1 MNRSPRQS
9 TLGGVKTSALRLASV
24 CLFLIAAASFLP
36 AQAKH
41 GFVRTQGEQLVD
53 GSGQP
58 LLLRGI
64 NLGNWF
70 EVEGYMFHFDD
81 GPQSP
86 REIEDLTK
94 ELLGPAKAEEF
105 WRQWRAS
112 YITQA
117 DLDRIHAMGFNSI
130 RVPLHWKFF
139 SSDDAEGFKLVDRL
153 LEWARKDGLYVIL
166 DLHCAPGGQTGSNI
180 DDSWG
185 YPWLYSS
192 QEAQDETVAVWKRIA
207 ARYKNNPTVLGYDL
221 LNEPL
226 PNWPKLAPLKR
237 ELVPVYMKISAA
249 IRQVDHNHILI
260 LGGANWDTDIGVF
273 SGTFDPNMMF
283 TLHKYWTE
291 KTDASVIQPYLDF
304 RREHHVPIWLG
315 ESGENKDAWV
325 EAFRKTLEQNNVGWA
340 FWTYKRMDATPC
352 VVTFDRPA
360 HWDAIVAFAKVPTGT
375 GNAEKRLAARP
386 PQSDIDAAFADLLTK
401 IQFANEHVNPSYVEA
416 LGMNAKPVAGS
427 Q

>member
-1 MNRSPRQS
+1 MKKLVGS
-9 TLGGVKTSALRLASV
+9 LGVSCLLVLLALV
-24 CLFLIAAASFLP
+24 VFPNNLFAQRAA
-36 AQAKH
+36 H
-41 GFVRTQGEQLVD
+41 GFVHTHGEELVD
-53 GSGQP
+53 GEGQP

-70 EVEGYMFHFDD
+70 EVEGYMFHFDG

-105 WRQWRAS
+105 WQQYRAS
-112 YITQA
+112 YITEA
-117 DLDRIHAMGFNSI
+117 DIDRIKAMGFNSV

-139 SSDDAEGFKLVDRL
+139 ASDDAEGFRLVDQL
-153 LEWARKDGLYVIL
+153 VEWAKKDGIYVIL
-166 DLHCAPGGQTGSNI
+166 DMHCAPGGQTGSNI

-192 QEAQDETVAVWKRIA
+192 QEAQEETVAVWRRIA
-207 ARYKNNPTVLGYDL
+207 AHYKNNATVLGYDL

-226 PNWPKLAPLKR
+226 PDWPKLEPLKR
-237 ELVPVYMKISAA
+237 ELLPVYMRIAA
-249 IRQVDHNHILI
+249 GIRQVDKNHVLI
-260 LGGANWDTDIGVF
+260 LGGANWDTNFGVF

-283 TLHKYWTE
+283 TFHKYWTE
-291 KTDASVIQPYLDF
+291 KTDTSVIEEYLKF
-304 RREHHVPIWLG
+304 RHEHHVPVWLG

-325 EAFRKTLEQNNVGWA
+325 EAFRKTLEENHVGWA

-352 VVTFDRPA
+352 VATFDRPA
-360 HWDAIVAFAKVPTGT
+360 HWDEIVAFAKLPGGT
-375 GNAEKRLAARP
+375 GNAEKRIAARP
-386 PQSDIDAAFADLLTK
+386 AQGDIDAAFADLLKK
-401 IQFANEHVNPSYVEA
+401 IQFANGRVNAGYVQA
-416 LGMNAKPVAGS
+416 LGMEVQPVAGS